1 MKTILKILF
10 FPVTFPY
17 YILKWLGGSSSST
30 TDTKGNINIENKVLP
45 TVTIEP
51 NKATEF
57 QILEVKW
64 NGSEKSIRVK
74 YKENSRNSSQEVIV
88 DRPSKKNGPL
98 QINWS

>member
-1 MKTILKILF
+1 M
-10 FPVTFPY
+10 
-17 YILKWLGGSSSST
+17 
-30 TDTKGNINIENKVLP
+30 LP

-64 NGSEKSIRVK
+64 NRSEKSIRVK
-74 YKENSRNSSQEVIV
+74 YKVNSINSSREVIV
-88 DRPSKKNGPL
+88 DRQSKKNGPL

>member
-17 YILKWLGGSSSST
+17 YFLKWLGGSSSST
-30 TDTKGNINIENKVLP
+30 TNTKTNINVENKVLP

-51 NKATEF
+51 NKATDV

-74 YKENSRNSSQEVIV
+74 YKVNSINSSQEVIV

>member
-1 MKTILKILF
+1 M
-10 FPVTFPY
+10 
-17 YILKWLGGSSSST
+17 
-30 TDTKGNINIENKVLP
+30 LP

-74 YKENSRNSSQEVIV
+74 YEENSRNNSSQEVVV
-88 DRPSKKNGPL
+88 DRPSKKKGPL

>member
-1 MKTILKILF
+1 M
-10 FPVTFPY
+10 
-17 YILKWLGGSSSST
+17 
-30 TDTKGNINIENKVLP
+30 LP

-51 NKATEF
+51 NKVTEF

-74 YKENSRNSSQEVIV
+74 YKANLRNSSQEVIV